1 MEEGSMNF
9 RKMLECMAAYAK
21 SDRAPE
27 LREAVQLLV
36 DDEVA
41 RRKRTAARL
50 WEMRRHSIWY
60 AEHMKDHDDECNYR
74 ALDIE
79 LRRQAVD
86 AAVNGNAVR
95 AVEK

>member
-1 MEEGSMNF
+1 MNF

-50 WEMRRHSIWY
+50 RWHRKHARDCDPLTCQEFGQRDNLKRGQS
-60 AEHMKDHDDECNYR
+60 
-74 ALDIE
+74 LT
-79 LRRQAVD
+79 
-86 AAVNGNAVR
+86 NGGEDQCLKN
-95 AVEK
+95 

>member
-1 MEEGSMNF
+1 MYSVRREIKNDMTWSHMEEGSMNF

-27 LREAVQLLV
+27 LREAVRRLV

-50 WEMRRHSIWY
+50 RWHRRHAS
-60 AEHMKDHDDECNYR
+60 DHDPLFVYE
-74 ALDIE
+74 LDD
-79 LRRQAVD
+79 RRD
-86 AAVNGNAVR
+86 AVR

>member
-1 MEEGSMNF
+1 MNF
-9 RKMLECMAAYAK
+9 RKMLEYLASYAK

-36 DDEVA
+36 DDEAA

-50 WEMRRHSIWY
+50 RWHRKHARDCDPLFVYELDDRR
-60 AEHMKDHDDECNYR
+60 D
-74 ALDIE
+74 
-79 LRRQAVD
+79 
-86 AAVNGNAVR
+86 AVR

>member
-1 MEEGSMNF
+1 MNF
-9 RKMLECMAAYAK
+9 RKMLECLVSYAK

-27 LREAVQLLV
+27 LREAVQRLV
-36 DDEVA
+36 DNEVA

-60 AEHMKDHDDECNYR
+60 AGHMHDKDECNYR

-79 LRRQAVD
+79 LRRQAVSKG
-86 AAVNGNAVR
+86 AEQWNERLN
-95 AVEK
+95 K